1 MMKRLFLFAAVIF
14 AAFVSVS
21 CNSNENEVLAVRLD
35 KTKIELVKGESIQLN
50 AQVVPAQDAE
60 FTWSSQDEQYVTV
73 DQNGVVTAVGLKK
86 ESLDS
91 DEVSPVSVY
100 VKYLNGADECQVT
113 VLPLAPTKV
122 EIVSEAN
129 TIEVDP
135 AESIQLVAKCY
146 PEDADLTDLT
156 WSTDF
161 ATVAKVDSKTGV
173 LTGVSAGFAVIRVSY
188 NERIFD
194 EINVRVNAVDPQA
207 VEIVPSSI
215 SLSPG
220 MKERLGVK
228 LTPANASGSLV
239 WTSDKMEVAKVD
251 AETGVVTAVAKG
263 TANIKVQ
270 IGNVSATC
278 VVVVE

>member
-1 MMKRLFLFAAVIF
+1 M
-14 AAFVSVS
+14 
-21 CNSNENEVLAVRLD
+21 
-35 KTKIELVKGESIQLN
+35 
-50 AQVVPAQDAE
+50 
-60 FTWSSQDEQYVTV
+60 
-73 DQNGVVTAVGLKK
+73 
-86 ESLDS
+86 
-91 DEVSPVSVY
+91 
-100 VKYLNGADECQVT
+100 
-113 VLPLAPTKV
+113 
-122 EIVSEAN
+122 
-129 TIEVDP
+129 
-135 AESIQLVAKCY
+135 
-146 PEDADLTDLT
+146 
-156 WSTDF
+156 
-161 ATVAKVDSKTGV
+161 
-173 LTGVSAGFAVIRVSY
+173 
-188 NERIFD
+188 
-194 EINVRVNAVDPQA
+194 RVNAVEPEV

>member
-1 MMKRLFLFAAVIF
+1 MKRLFLFPVVIF
-14 AAFVSVS
+14 AAFVAVS
-21 CNSNENEVLAVRLD
+21 CNNNENEVLAVRLD

-122 EIVSEAN
+122 EIVSETN

-135 AESIQLVAKCY
+135 AESKQLVAKCY
-146 PEDADLTDLT
+146 PEEADLTDLT

-194 EINVRVNAVDPQA
+194 EINVRVNAVEPQD
-207 VEIVPSSI
+207 VEIVPSSLK
-215 SLSPG
+215 LSKG
-220 MKERLGVK
+220 MKERLSVK
-228 LTPANASGSLV
+228 LTPSNASGNLI
-239 WTSDKMEVAKVD
+239 WTSDDMSVATVD
-251 AETGVVTAVAKG
+251 SETGVVTAVAKG
-263 TANIKVQ
+263 TAKIKVQ
-270 IGNVSATC
+270 IGKVSATC

>member
-1 MMKRLFLFAAVIF
+1 
-14 AAFVSVS
+14 
-21 CNSNENEVLAVRLD
+21 
-35 KTKIELVKGESIQLN
+35 
-50 AQVVPAQDAE
+50 
-60 FTWSSQDEQYVTV
+60 
-73 DQNGVVTAVGLKK
+73 
-86 ESLDS
+86 
-91 DEVSPVSVY
+91 
-100 VKYLNGADECQVT
+100 
-113 VLPLAPTKV
+113 V
-122 EIVSEAN
+122 EIVSETN

-135 AESIQLVAKCY
+135 AESKQLVAKCY

-173 LTGVSAGFAVIRVSY
+173 LTGVSAGFAVIRASY

-215 SLSPG
+215 SLSTG